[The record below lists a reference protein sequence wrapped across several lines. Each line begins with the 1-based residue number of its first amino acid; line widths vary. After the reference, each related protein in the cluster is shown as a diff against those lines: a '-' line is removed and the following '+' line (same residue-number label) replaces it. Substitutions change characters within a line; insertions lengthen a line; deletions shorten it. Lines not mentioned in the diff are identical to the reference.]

1 MTKDVVAR
9 MSTTYAKISRGEHVD
24 DKSHVAETAA
34 GVHIHEIRDPPLIRA
49 LNLRP
54 SPLNTNQETLRG
66 GISNGGARGLASK
79 YTRDSKDIHEA
90 LHLVTS
96 DGPACLVGGVP

>member
-1 MTKDVVAR
+1 MW
-9 MSTTYAKISRGEHVD
+9 
-24 DKSHVAETAA
+24 
-34 GVHIHEIRDPPLIRA
+34 HIREIRDPPLIGA

-54 SPLNTNQETLRG
+54 SPLNTIRETLRG
-66 GISNGGARGLASK
+66 GISNGGACGLASE

-96 DGPACLVGGVP
+96 DGPACLVVMSRDVVLAPARNDTVPIQEVSVQTACH

>member
-1 MTKDVVAR
+1 MW
-9 MSTTYAKISRGEHVD
+9 
-24 DKSHVAETAA
+24 
-34 GVHIHEIRDPPLIRA
+34 HIREIRDPPLIGA
-49 LNLRP
+49 LSLRP
-54 SPLNTNQETLRG
+54 SPLNTIRETLRG
-66 GISNGGARGLASK
+66 GISNGGACGLASE